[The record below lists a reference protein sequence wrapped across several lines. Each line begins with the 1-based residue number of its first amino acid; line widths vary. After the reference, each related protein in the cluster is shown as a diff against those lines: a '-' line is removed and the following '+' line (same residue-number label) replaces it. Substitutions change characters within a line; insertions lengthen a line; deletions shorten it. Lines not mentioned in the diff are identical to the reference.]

1 MAIALQLSRLALCR
15 ERPMRRSKIVGPER
29 KEPMA
34 RKGTSGS
41 SGKTPAQERH
51 EKFVK
56 ENGEWNRK
64 VEESVSKLEKSVH
77 ARTPQK
83 A

>member
-1 MAIALQLSRLALCR
+1 
-15 ERPMRRSKIVGPER
+15 MRRSKIVAPER

-64 VEESVSKLEKSVH
+64 VEESVSKLEKSVR

>member
-1 MAIALQLSRLALCR
+1 
-15 ERPMRRSKIVGPER
+15 MRRSKIVGP
-29 KEPMA
+29 KWKAPMA
-34 RKGTSGS
+34 RKETSGS
-41 SGKTPAQERH
+41 TGKTPAQERH

-64 VEESVSKLEKSVH
+64 VEESVSKMEKSVR